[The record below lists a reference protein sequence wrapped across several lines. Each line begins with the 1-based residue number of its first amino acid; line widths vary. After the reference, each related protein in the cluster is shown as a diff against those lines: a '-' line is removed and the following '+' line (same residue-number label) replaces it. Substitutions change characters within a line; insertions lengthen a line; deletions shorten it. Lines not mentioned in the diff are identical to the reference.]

1 MLLLP
6 TSRSRGEAA
15 QGLDVGVSCW
25 VESSSIMSAPA
36 SLQRAFEKYELCEE
50 IGHGGM
56 ATVYRARDLRL
67 GREVALKVIHRH
79 LRENHE
85 VASRFASEALAVAK
99 LKHPNIVEVY
109 DVSDEDDEERY
120 LVVELVRGITLRR
133 LLTDRRQLPAEIAAA
148 IGLEVCAGLAHA
160 HRQGVIHR
168 DIKPENVLIELDPT
182 KPEGA
187 DGDEDEERARI
198 KLADFGIAKLLDA
211 QGVTS
216 TGQVLGSPAHMA
228 PEQIEGGDVDCRA
241 DVFGVGVLLYE
252 CMVGQLPFDGKNPAQ
267 VLRRVLEGTFTAP
280 DRARPI
286 VGSQWSAIVSKAL
299 AQQPSERFADTT
311 ELAAALKQ
319 ELATLGFDEPR
330 SELARY
336 LADPERY
343 LESYGERILESLSGA
358 GHAAREEGDVLR
370 AAGFFNRALA
380 FKPDDTQLLAEVAGL
395 ARRARR
401 RRRIVRLGSGALLA
415 AGLAGAALW
424 VGSKLMDSAETAAAE
439 AERAG
444 DGAPRDVATTTVTE
458 ARVSP
463 AASSGEP
470 PPVPSTA
477 SALPEPS
484 APSAKAPAAPP
495 PRKPEI
501 SRRKAQNRPAP
512 PETSEMRDVRTLVIG
527 PQNAKV
533 RIDGKLEPWFRTRQL
548 TLGPHTFEFVPPNNE
563 CCEPTA
569 PRTIEIVPGEGA
581 QVVQGTIPFKPAV
594 LRYSGPPGSRASCGM
609 AGQLAVGETKEIPL
623 NRPAHYLTCTIF
635 PSAESAEE
643 PKRIDV
649 TLQPGRTFV
658 LTGS

>member
-1 MLLLP
+1 
-6 TSRSRGEAA
+6 
-15 QGLDVGVSCW
+15 
-25 VESSSIMSAPA
+25 MSALA

-109 DVSDEDDEERY
+109 DVSDEDDQERY
-120 LVVELVRGITLRR
+120 LVVELVRGVTLRR

-168 DIKPENVLIELDPT
+168 DIKPENVLIELDPAQA
-182 KPEGA
+182 EGIE
-187 DGDEDEERARI
+187 GDDDEERARI

-228 PEQIEGGDVDCRA
+228 PEQIEGGDVDARA

-280 DRARPI
+280 DRARPT

-319 ELATLGFDEPR
+319 ELAALGFDEPR
-330 SELARY
+330 GELAKY

-343 LESYGERILESLSGA
+343 VESYGERILESLSGA
-358 GHAAREEGDVLR
+358 GHTAREEGDVLR
-370 AAGFFNRALA
+370 AAGLFNRALA

-401 RRRIVRLGSGALLA
+401 RRRVVRMGSGALLA
-415 AGLAGAALW
+415 GGLAGAALW
-424 VGSKLMDSAETAAAE
+424 VGNSLMADRSSSSESHEMGRAPVGSPPATAAATASE
-439 AERAG
+439 TRVPTA
-444 DGAPRDVATTTVTE
+444 
-458 ARVSP
+458 VSP
-463 AASSGEP
+463 GPA
-470 PPVPSTA
+470 PVPSTA
-477 SALPEPS
+477 SAQPEPS
-484 APSAKAPAAPP
+484 APSTGASETPRASETI

-501 SRRKAQNRPAP
+501 ARRKPQNRPSP
-512 PETSEMRDVRTLVIG
+512 PETSEVRDVRTLVIG

-548 TLGPHTFEFVPPNNE
+548 TLGPHTFEFVPPNSE

-594 LRYSGPPGSRASCGM
+594 LRYSGPSGSRASCGV

>member
-1 MLLLP
+1 MN
-6 TSRSRGEAA
+6 
-15 QGLDVGVSCW
+15 
-25 VESSSIMSAPA
+25 APA
-36 SLQRAFEKYELCEE
+36 SLQRSLDKYELCEE

-79 LRENHE
+79 LRENRE

-109 DVSDEDDEERY
+109 DVSAEGDEERF

-148 IGLEVCAGLAHA
+148 IGLEVCAGLCHA

-168 DIKPENVLIELDPT
+168 DVKPENVLIQLD
-182 KPEGA
+182 A
-187 DGDEDEERARI
+187 GDETTDLDADRARI

-252 CMVGQLPFDGKNPAQ
+252 CMVGKLPFDGSNPAQ
-267 VLRRVLEGTFTAP
+267 VLRRVLEGTFTPA
-280 DRARPI
+280 DRARPT
-286 VGSQWSAIVSKAL
+286 VGAQFAAILNKAL
-299 AQQPSERFADTT
+299 AQQPAGRFADTAELAQALRA
-311 ELAAALKQ
+311 ELAA
-319 ELATLGFDEPR
+319 LGFDEPR
-330 SELARY
+330 QELARY
-336 LADPERY
+336 LKDPEAY
-343 LESYGERILESLSGA
+343 QSAYAVRIVEKLSAA
-358 GHAAREEGDVLR
+358 GQAAREQGDVLR
-370 AAGFFNRALA
+370 AAAFFNRALA

-401 RRRIVRLGSGALLA
+401 RRRALRLGSGALGVAGLVGALVWLGNKGALQPSASATPSETEGPQEAEGPTPAPVATAAPSKLA
-415 AGLAGAALW
+415 A
-424 VGSKLMDSAETAAAE
+424 VTTSEAEAQPPEGDEVAAAE
-439 AERAG
+439 P
-444 DGAPRDVATTTVTE
+444 PR
-458 ARVSP
+458 
-463 AASSGEP
+463 
-470 PPVPSTA
+470 
-477 SALPEPS
+477 
-484 APSAKAPAAPP
+484 
-495 PRKPEI
+495 RKPEI
-501 SRRKAQNRPAP
+501 GRRKTPATP
-512 PETSEMRDVRTLVIG
+512 AAPATSEMRDVRTLVVG

-533 RIDGKLEPWFRTRQL
+533 RIDGKLEPWFKTRQL

-563 CCEPTA
+563 CCEATP
-569 PRTIEIVPGEGA
+569 PQTIEIVAGEGA
-581 QVVQGTIPFKPAV
+581 QVVRGTIPFKPAV
-594 LRYSGPPGSRASCGM
+594 LRYDGAPGSRASCGV
-609 AGQLAVGETKEIPL
+609 AGQIAAGESKEIPMT
-623 NRPAHYLTCTIF
+623 RPAHYLTCTLF
-635 PSAESAEE
+635 PAAESADE